1 MLTASRALSLFLLTS
16 QSPVL
21 ALMQVTLVAVNAP
34 SPFVGRDSSLAR
46 YSLGVACTLRVGQ
59 VTFVLGSGSFSFA
72 EAWPPPPAG
81 RVARAGRS
89 GTAYSLVAPDEV
101 PYLLDLH
108 LFLGRALTLA
118 HPNKEPSGT
127 WRLGW
132 GWGHPQSSWFGQGTK
147 LSWLRKGAGL
157 GLTPGEDP
165 CIVIPQYLRGI
176 GHRTPADTKIKDA

>member
-46 YSLGVACTLRVGQ
+46 YSLGLACTLRVGQ

-118 HPNKEPSGT
+118 RPNKEPSGT

-132 GWGHPQSSWFGQGTK
+132 AGVTRRVHGSGRGQSYLGFGRGWGW
-147 LSWLRKGAGL
+147 
-157 GLTPGEDP
+157 
-165 CIVIPQYLRGI
+165 V
-176 GHRTPADTKIKDA
+176 